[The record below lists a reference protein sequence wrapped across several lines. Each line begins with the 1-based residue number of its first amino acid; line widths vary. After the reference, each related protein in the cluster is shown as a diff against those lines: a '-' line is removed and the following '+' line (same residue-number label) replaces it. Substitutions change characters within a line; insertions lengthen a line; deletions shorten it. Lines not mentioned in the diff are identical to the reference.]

1 MSRSVVALVVAL
13 AASPLAAQAQAPA
26 APDPAAAQAPAPEA
40 AAPEAAAP
48 EATAPGAAAPGAAAP
63 ATTVPVSISIPPA
76 MASGAKVW
84 IGKYDEYEQ
93 YIKTASI
100 DREKDIPVGV
110 THPKHAFFTPGGL
123 AEGVA
128 VKNLG
133 TGVRGGFWESYKSEI
148 AAYEMDRLLGM
159 DMVPPTVERRVHG
172 DLVSVQLWVNGCKL
186 LKDLDQRKV
195 PHPLDW
201 AKQVCR
207 QRVFDNLIANIDR
220 NAGNLLVDDQWN
232 LILIDH
238 SRAFASDRMPFE
250 KEMTRIDKE
259 FFAKMKALDEPTL
272 MKRIRP
278 LVLSDSQVRAILKR
292 RDKLVADFERLA
304 QQRGEVA
311 VFPF

>member
-1 MSRSVVALVVAL
+1 MSRCAVAFVVTL
-13 AASPLAAQAQAPA
+13 AASPLAAQEPAPP
-26 APDPAAAQAPAPEA
+26 PDPAAAQAPAPVAPDA
-40 AAPEAAAP
+40 AAGPAA
-48 EATAPGAAAPGAAAP
+48 
-63 ATTVPVSISIPPA
+63 VPVSISIPA
-76 MASGAKVW
+76 AVASGAKIW
-84 IGKYDEYEQ
+84 IGKYDDYEQ

-100 DREKDIPVGV
+100 EREKDISVGV

-123 AEGVA
+123 VEGVV

-133 TGVRGGFWESYKSEI
+133 TGVREGFWESYKSEI
-148 AAYEMDRLLGM
+148 AAYEMDRLLGLN
-159 DMVPPTVERRVHG
+159 MVPPTVERRVHG

-186 LKDLDQRKV
+186 LKDVDQTKV

-259 FFAKMKALDEPTL
+259 FFAKLKALDEPTL
-272 MKRIRP
+272 MKHVRP
-278 LVLSDSQVRAILKR
+278 LVLSDGQVRNILKR
-292 RDKLVADFERLA
+292 RDKLVGDFERLA
-304 QQRGEVA
+304 QQRGEAA

>member
-1 MSRSVVALVVAL
+1 MSRCVVAFVVTL
-13 AASPLAAQAQAPA
+13 AAAPL
-26 APDPAAAQAPAPEA
+26 AAQAPAPAPPDA
-40 AAPEAAAP
+40 AAAQAPVAASAD
-48 EATAPGAAAPGAAAP
+48 TAAAP
-63 ATTVPVSISIPPA
+63 AAVPVSISIPPA
-76 MASGAKVW
+76 VANGAKVW
-84 IGKYDEYEQ
+84 IGKYAEYEQ
-93 YIKTASI
+93 YMRTAEI
-100 DREKDIPVGV
+100 DHEKDISVGV

-123 AEGVA
+123 AEGVI

-159 DMVPPTVERRVHG
+159 DMVPPTVERRVQG
-172 DLVSVQLWVNGCKL
+172 ELVSVQLWLNGVKN
-186 LKDLDQRKV
+186 LKDVDQTKV

-207 QRVFDNLIANIDR
+207 QRIFDNLIANIDR

-238 SRAFASDRMPFE
+238 SRAFASDKMPFE
-250 KEMTRIDKE
+250 KQMTRIDKE
-259 FFAKMKALDEPTL
+259 FFAKLKALDEPTL
-272 MKRIRP
+272 MKHIRP

-292 RDKLVADFERLA
+292 RDKIVGDLEQLA

>member
-1 MSRSVVALVVAL
+1 MPRRILGLVFGLV
-13 AASPLAAQAQAPA
+13 A
-26 APDPAAAQAPAPEA
+26 APLAAQAPAPAPAPPDTAAVPA
-40 AAPEAAAP
+40 AAVAV
-48 EATAPGAAAPGAAAP
+48 P
-63 ATTVPVSISIPPA
+63 ASPPA
-76 MASGAKVW
+76 ASGAKVW
-84 IGKYDEYEQ
+84 VGKYAEYEE
-93 YIKTASI
+93 YIRTAPI
-100 DREKDIPVGV
+100 DKETDISVGV
-110 THPKHAFFTPGGL
+110 THPKHALFVRGGL
-123 AEGVA
+123 AEGVV
-128 VKNLG
+128 VKHLPQ
-133 TGVRGGFWESYKSEI
+133 GVRDGFWESYKSEI

-172 DLVSVQLWVNGCKL
+172 DLASIQLWVNGCKL
-186 LKDLDQRKV
+186 LKDVDQKKV
-195 PHPLDW
+195 AHPLEW

-238 SRAFASDRMPFE
+238 SRAFASDKMPFE

-272 MKRIRP
+272 MTHIRP
-278 LVLSDSQVRAILKR
+278 LVLGDSQVRAILKR
-292 RDKLVADFERLA
+292 RDKIVGDLEQLA